1 MSGTDI
7 LSMVIVGLASTLVY
21 GSISLYLANDLLQG
35 LVDSARPIQTLFPGR
50 DLERR
55 QRWERYC

>member
-21 GSISLYLANDLLQG
+21 GSISLYLANDLLQS
-35 LVDSARPIQTLFPGR
+35 LVAYVQGPLGIPKSFF
-50 DLERR
+50 
-55 QRWERYC
+55 